1 MPSESG
7 HLRQA
12 ERNESLYADLCS
24 LDSASEEYTEWEVVT
39 LFYSAL
45 HYIDAYLANRLAHHP
60 IGHVQRN
67 RLVRMTS
74 ELVEIEHLYARL
86 YRASTQTRYE
96 LRRPTVAE
104 VRDIERN
111 LFIPTKHH
119 IRALLGV

>member
-24 LDSASEEYTEWEVVT
+24 LDSAPGEYTEWEVVA

-45 HYIDAYLANRLAHHP
+45 HYVDAYLANRLAHHP
-60 IGHVQRN
+60 TGHQQRN
-67 RLVRMTS
+67 RLVRITR
-74 ELVEIEHLYARL
+74 ELMEIERLYTRL
-86 YRASTQTRYE
+86 YRESTLTRYE
-96 LRRPTVAE
+96 LRRPTVDE
-104 VRDIERN
+104 VRDIEHN
-111 LFIPTKHH
+111 LFNPTKRH